1 MKRLPSGFT
10 LLEVVVATALLSVG
24 VGMAFQLFSAGLG
37 NVERIERAHRAME
50 HAENVMN
57 ELLSDQNVVGPLHVS
72 ADLDDMFR
80 YRATVDYWEPPGDGG
95 LSLDLAQPR
104 VDLLIIV
111 VDVYF
116 KNDRYGKFYRT
127 SCLKAVG
134 RPLEEGAGPG
144 VPSGNPLQRL
154 FGGPR

>member
-1 MKRLPSGFT
+1 MRRKHPGFT

-57 ELLSDQNVVGPLHVS
+57 ELLSDQNVIGPLHVS
-72 ADLDDMFR
+72 ADLDDEFR
-80 YRATVDYWEPPGDGG
+80 YTATVDYWQPPSEGG

-111 VDVYF
+111 VDVHF
-116 KNDRYGKFYRT
+116 KNDRLGKVYRT

-134 RPLEEGAGPG
+134 RPLEGETGPG
-144 VPSGNPLQRL
+144 VPSGNPLQRF
-154 FGGPR
+154 FGGPQ